1 MKIMVVDDSIVFR
14 SSITQALND
23 VQGYNVFKACSNG
36 KIAVDFL
43 KQNPDTDLVTLDMEM
58 PVMDGLET
66 IKEIRKFNKDVIIVV
81 FSSVTKSGAE
91 KTIDALAAGANDFVT
106 KIEGA
111 NTIDQSLE
119 EIRKELVPKIEALK
133 IKYQKKAN
141 PVASIAPKKKDIVEE
156 SCNLEKVVSAM
167 SIKPKLLLIGCST
180 GGPDALKTIFDAIDF
195 KISIPVLIVQH
206 MPPMFTQKLAELLNK
221 NPFNEITE
229 AKLGDQIGAGKC
241 LIAPGDYHMLL
252 KKDGTIDLNQAEKV
266 CFVRPAV
273 NVLFESVAN
282 NYNEQVMT
290 IILTGMGDAGTE
302 GLKKLDAKNPYNFI
316 QDESSSVVWG
326 MPGSVSRSGIN
337 HHVLPLKKMSELIKL
352 VSERI

>member
-119 EIRKELVPKIEALK
+119 EIRKEFVPKIEALK
-133 IKYQKKAN
+133 IKYQKKTN
-141 PVASIAPKKKDIVEE
+141 PVASIAPFQFLSFNI
-156 SCNLEKVVSAM
+156 CLRC
-167 SIKPKLLLIGCST
+167 LL
-180 GGPDALKTIFDAIDF
+180 
-195 KISIPVLIVQH
+195 
-206 MPPMFTQKLAELLNK
+206 
-221 NPFNEITE
+221 
-229 AKLGDQIGAGKC
+229 
-241 LIAPGDYHMLL
+241 
-252 KKDGTIDLNQAEKV
+252 
-266 CFVRPAV
+266 
-273 NVLFESVAN
+273 
-282 NYNEQVMT
+282 
-290 IILTGMGDAGTE
+290 
-302 GLKKLDAKNPYNFI
+302 
-316 QDESSSVVWG
+316 
-326 MPGSVSRSGIN
+326 RS
-337 HHVLPLKKMSELIKL
+337 
-352 VSERI
+352 